1 MAEGGRRGPGPALRG
16 GLPCAAAVRGLP
28 LRWKAAPR
36 GTGRLWGLRG
46 LGWGRGAEEL
56 RRNPAASLSFVIL
69 PQNCIAIR
77 FWGEVFYCSRFSFNL
92 RGL

>member
-1 MAEGGRRGPGPALRG
+1 MRAGPGAAGRPSPCCGRPRAAAPEEGGPSGTGAALGVRG
-16 GLPCAAAVRGLP
+16 GE
-28 LRWKAAPR
+28 
-36 GTGRLWGLRG
+36 
-46 LGWGRGAEEL
+46 GRGGGAAEL

-77 FWGEVFYCSRFSFNL
+77 FWGEVFYCSRTCSCFSLSL